1 MKIYSVIL
9 SMYILVLACLP
20 CGDVN
25 DCNKVSGDTHYSL
38 SKTNHTEHTEDTETC
53 SPFCTC
59 ACCGM
64 NIAFR
69 FYLPTL
75 TIENESSFYTGKTI
89 IVYKNESP
97 LSNFYGNIWQ
107 PPKV

>member
-1 MKIYSVIL
+1 MKIFSVIL
-9 SMYILVLACLP
+9 SIYILVLACLP

-25 DCNKVSGDTHYSL
+25 DCNKVSYETQYSF
-38 SKTNHTEHTEDTETC
+38 SRMNHTEHKEDTETC

-59 ACCGM
+59 ACCRM
-64 NIAFR
+64 NIAFP
-69 FYLPTL
+69 FYLPAL
-75 TIENESSFYTGKTI
+75 TIENESSFYTQKAI

>member
-1 MKIYSVIL
+1 
-9 SMYILVLACLP
+9 MYILVLSCLP

-25 DCNKVSGDTHYSL
+25 DCNKVSSNNQYSL
-38 SKTNHTEHTEDTETC
+38 SKTKLPKHTEDTETC

-64 NIAFR
+64 NIAFS
-69 FYLPTL
+69 FHLPAL
-75 TIENESSFYTGKTI
+75 TIEKESSFYTENPI
-89 IVYKNESP
+89 IVYKNESSI
-97 LSNFYGNIWQ
+97 SNFYGNIWQ